1 MSEAYIKDLCNQLE
15 ALSTLSAATNACV
28 RTSTGK
34 IQVDDSV
41 TGLLWRKWFNTEEE
55 SRTTTV
61 RGIGTLLD
69 TVNDYVASTLHTNR
83 IVRNVTVAAE
93 VPQNGKIVE
102 PESSKDENTAVLTYA
117 DVATG
122 KRKGKNKKSKKE
134 EPMAM
139 ATESEESSLSAASV
153 QKAQKR
159 FFETCDAQ
167 TVERLRSLSAALKS
181 GCKGISSLLSHR
193 YAKDYETV
201 ALLLDQINYA
211 TLISQRIDAVFK
223 P

>member
-41 TGLLWRKWFNTEEE
+41 TGLLWRKWFNTEDE

-69 TVNDYVASTLHTNR
+69 TVNDYVSSTLHTNK
-83 IVRNVTVAAE
+83 IVRNVTVTAV
-93 VPQNGKIVE
+93 VPQSGKIVE
-102 PESSKDENTAVLTYA
+102 PDSDKEQTAVPTYA
-117 DVATG
+117 EVATG
-122 KRKGKNKKSKKE
+122 KRKGKSKQSRKDSVLPAE
-134 EPMAM
+134 TA
-139 ATESEESSLSAASV
+139 SEEGSAASV
-153 QKAQKR
+153 QKAQAK
-159 FFETCDAQ
+159 FFASCDAQ
-167 TVERLRSLSAALKS
+167 TVERLRALSASLKS
-181 GCKGISSLLSHR
+181 GCKGISSLLSNR

-211 TLISQRIDAVFK
+211 TLISQRIDDTVK
-223 P
+223 